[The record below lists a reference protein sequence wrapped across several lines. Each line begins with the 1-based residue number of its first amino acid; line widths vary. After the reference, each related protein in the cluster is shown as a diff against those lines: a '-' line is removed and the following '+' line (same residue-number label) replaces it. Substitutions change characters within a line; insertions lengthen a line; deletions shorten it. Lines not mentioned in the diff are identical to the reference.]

1 MVTSTTGK
9 GVVLIGGQYHINGN
23 LEDQKLLY
31 ELSGDSVDN
40 LSWTLLDQK
49 LSHARSGH
57 VSFTIPNHISE
68 GLVKYALEDNTKRLE
83 DFKKLE
89 EEEMQKNQS
98 QGGLKKFISEEI
110 VRLENL
116 LKHQGKDVSIQKQ

>member
-68 GLVKYALEDNTKRLE
+68 GLVKYALEDNTKMLE
-83 DFKKLE
+83 FYKKFE
-89 EEEMQKNQS
+89 EEEMQKIQS
-98 QGGLKKFISEEI
+98 QALTFISEEI

-116 LKHQGKDVSIQKQ
+116 LKHQEKYVSIQKQ